1 MVLGGD
7 VRCSDWNSPDIGW
20 VPPCGLCTYV
30 KHVCL
35 LTILNHPLPYLC
47 RPKAKKIM
55 KFRRLTKEE
64 LQGLE
69 GDFVQFLAANTVTAQ
84 DWERLK
90 KEEVA
95 KAEDLLNLF
104 SDIVFEKIIKQ
115 VVYLEFRTPDDLKAF
130 HCLDDKIVL
139 NGLHM
144 EGQATHDLTSDL
156 PAAEL
161 MDSFKT
167 ANVQLK
173 IYTAEKAYLPD
184 REKEI
189 FRMLETGALIAPQGQ
204 WFQTIEA
211 LKA

>member
-1 MVLGGD
+1 
-7 VRCSDWNSPDIGW
+7 
-20 VPPCGLCTYV
+20 
-30 KHVCL
+30 
-35 LTILNHPLPYLC
+35 
-47 RPKAKKIM
+47 M

-69 GDFVQFLAANTVTAQ
+69 GEFVQFLAANTVTAQ

-90 KEEVA
+90 TEEVA
-95 KAEDLLNLF
+95 KAENLLNLF
-104 SDIVFEKIIKQ
+104 GDIVFEKIIKQ
-115 VVYLEFRTPDDLKAF
+115 VVYLEFRTPNDLKTF
-130 HCLDDKIVL
+130 HCLEDKIIL

-144 EGQATHDLTSDL
+144 EGQASHDLTSDL

-161 MDSFKT
+161 MESFKK
-167 ANVQLK
+167 ADVQLK